1 MLIQRINNKN
11 YLGNPTQDQSS
22 LIFFLTFFNKAMF
35 GCPSTV
41 QNLGLNR
48 IEIGQFLKMKYR
60 LIGASKTTK
69 NIKLSIKLLKF
80 LSKKVSDT
88 INTNGTPTNS
98 AYKNKYGLCS
108 SVNIFPSLLEKVK
121 TFINF
126 VPLNIFNI
134 NGTPISVSQNK
145 TDDQYENV
153 FVFLPFCAILNDK
166 PNPKLIPNQNTKF
179 QKRSLVSHF
188 SSLSGKAV
196 LLFSI
201 LGNFVKSCITH
212 FSFII
217 KLYLITISKF
227 SFISKRIIT
236 LCTVMT
242 IFCGWNVSQASSRE
256 EILTIISRKEQE
268 YNIPSGLLLAIAKTE
283 SNLKPLALNISGYS
297 VLPQDKSSALKTIR
311 KALNK
316 GINNIDIGIAQIN
329 YKWHQDKFDSIESM
343 LLPELNINYAASLLA
358 ALKTQHGDWHKAL
371 RHYHSAKPAYHKHY
385 SRKVVLCWL
394 GV

>member
-1 MLIQRINNKN
+1 MLIQRINSKDHLDNTSQN
-11 YLGNPTQDQSS
+11 QSS
-22 LIFFLTFFNKAMF
+22 LMFFLTFLNKAIF

-60 LIGASKTTK
+60 LIPENIDTK
-69 NIKLSIKLLKF
+69 IKKSLSLLSPNLKLSKPI
-80 LSKKVSDT
+80 SNKVVIAIPAKT
-88 INTNGTPTNS
+88 AGRTR
-98 AYKNKYGLCS
+98 YGLCS
-108 SVNIFPSLLEKVK
+108 SINILSSLLTK
-121 TFINF
+121 TRGFISF
-126 VPLNIFNI
+126 VLLNSSSNRGIPRSVIIYIIFAKSAI
-134 NGTPISVSQNK
+134 CR
-145 TDDQYENV
+145 
-153 FVFLPFCAILNDK
+153 FVLIKCAILR
-166 PNPKLIPNQNTKF
+166 PKLIPNQNTKF
-179 QKRSLVSHF
+179 QKRSLVNHF

-201 LGNFVKSCITH
+201 LGDFVKSCITH
-212 FSFII
+212 F
-217 KLYLITISKF
+217 YLINKVYPITISKF

-256 EILTIISRKEQE
+256 EILTIISQKEQA

-343 LLPELNINYAASLLA
+343 LLPELNINYAASLLD

-371 RHYHSAKPAYHKHY
+371 RHYHSAKPSYHRDY